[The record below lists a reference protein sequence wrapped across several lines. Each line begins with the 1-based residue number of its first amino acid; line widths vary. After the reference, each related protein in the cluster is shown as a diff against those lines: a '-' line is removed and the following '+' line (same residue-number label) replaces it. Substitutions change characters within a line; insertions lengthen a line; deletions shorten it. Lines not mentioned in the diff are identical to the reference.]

1 MKVNVTEVVDHNF
14 VLWRLTQPVNAGW
27 NYLWGSQVF
36 LIARR
41 QRRTSSLWYPATE

>member
-27 NYLWGSQVF
+27 NYLWGSQF
-36 LIARR
+36 FDRAAAAFSN
-41 QRRTSSLWYPATE
+41 TEMSLKR